1 MSIDLFISYI
11 SKEKRFSKHTINA
24 YQTDLNLFSDYINK
38 EFELHS
44 LEIVIPEVIRTWV
57 VSMIDDGMNP
67 NTVNRK
73 ISTLK
78 SYYNFLL
85 KGGIIKDNPA
95 RQITS
100 VKSASKLPSYFKED
114 QLLEYLDGYNSELSF
129 ERLRNFTVIYLLY
142 NTGIRRSELI
152 GLKDENV
159 DFATGT
165 IKVLGKRNKERLL
178 PLSDKLKEIIT
189 IYTSA
194 KKKQFGE
201 NTEYLIVTDKG
212 KKAYP
217 NLIYRI
223 VNTELSVLAGAVKSP
238 HVLRHTFAT
247 HMLSNGAELNSI
259 KELLGHANLNATQ
272 IYTHNTIEKLKK
284 VYSDAH
290 PRAKIK

>member
-114 QLLEYLDGYNSELSF
+114 QLLEYLDGYNSELNF

-142 NTGIRRSELI
+142 TTGIRRSELI

-194 KKKQFGE
+194 KKKQFGGD
-201 NTEYLIVTDKG
+201 TEYLIVTDKG

-247 HMLSNGAELNSI
+247 HMLSNGAELNTI

>member
-142 NTGIRRSELI
+142 NTGIRRSELM

-194 KKKQFGE
+194 KKKQFGGD
-201 NTEYLIVTDKG
+201 TEYLIVTDKG

>member
-142 NTGIRRSELI
+142 NTGIRRSELM